1 VAEVPFGS
9 LISGESIKTTRNSTP
24 RSAFRHSVIFDIAI
38 FAKTKNM
45 RILIA
50 LVLLA
55 AVTSCK
61 GKKAGTETQVRNL
74 DSLVEIYPD
83 SVPLLIEHGNK
94 LLDSYFYEEALS
106 DGARAFRLDSNN
118 LEARFLYA
126 NALNNRQ
133 NRTIVD
139 VAVAQRH
146 FKLILENQ
154 PGNKKA
160 YISLAS
166 TYTQQGDFEKSFRYI
181 NEALRIDKRYR
192 DAYIMKGS
200 NYLALG
206 NRKLAKSSYET
217 AVQQDPK
224 FFEGYMALGYIYSE
238 DGDPLAIEYFRT
250 AAELQPKSV
259 DALYGIA
266 YSLQQEG
273 KFDEAL
279 AGYRHLIE
287 TDTNFYLALFN
298 EGYIKQFEQNQVD
311 SAIYFYR
318 SALDMQPR
326 FVKGWHNLGLCYE
339 SQGRRSDALKA
350 FGKALKYNPDF
361 ELSREAVKKL
371 Q

>member
-1 VAEVPFGS
+1 
-9 LISGESIKTTRNSTP
+9 
-24 RSAFRHSVIFDIAI
+24 
-38 FAKTKNM
+38 M

-50 LVLLA
+50 LSLLA
-55 AVTSCK
+55 VVTSCK
-61 GKKAGTETQVRNL
+61 HKEASTENQVRNL

-94 LLDSYFYEEALS
+94 FLDSYFYDEALN

-133 NRTIVD
+133 QRSVVD
-139 VAVAQRH
+139 VAIAQRH
-146 FKLILENQ
+146 FKYVLANQ

-166 TYTQQGDFEKSFRYI
+166 TYTQQGDFEKSFKYI
-181 NEALRIDKRYR
+181 NEVLRMDKRYR
-192 DAYIMKGS
+192 DAYILKGS

-224 FFEGYMALGYIYSE
+224 FFEGYMALAYIYSE
-238 DGDPLAIEYFRT
+238 DQDPLAVEYFRT
-250 AAELQPKSV
+250 AAELRPKSV

-266 YSLQQEG
+266 YSLQQER

-279 AGYRHLIE
+279 AGYRHLIQ

-298 EGYIKQFEQNQVD
+298 QGYIKQFEQDQVD

-318 SALDMQPR
+318 SALDMEPR

-339 SQGRRSDALKA
+339 TQGRKTDALKA
-350 FGKALKYNPDF
+350 YGKALKYNPDYT
-361 ELSREAVKKL
+361 LSRDAANRLK
-371 Q
+371 